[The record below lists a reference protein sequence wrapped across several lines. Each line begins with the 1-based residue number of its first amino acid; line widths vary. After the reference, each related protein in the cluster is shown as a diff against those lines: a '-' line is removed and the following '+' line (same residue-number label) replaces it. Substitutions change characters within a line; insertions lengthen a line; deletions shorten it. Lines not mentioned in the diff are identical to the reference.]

1 VATTTSRPGR
11 PLIALGIVLVLL
23 FGTMALTKHW
33 GPKLGL
39 DLRGGTTITLTAKP
53 EKGGGSVTAE
63 ELNQAKDII
72 GQRVNG
78 AGIGESEITT
88 SGNDHIIIAVPGVNQ
103 EKLVRQVGETAR
115 LYFRVVYQVAAGAVL
130 PTTTPTATPTT
141 PTATPTTTPSGK
153 STPSG
158 KPSSSTTPAGN
169 ASIQPSTTPS
179 AKNSGPAAVPPL
191 NRAAAG
197 LPGVASTPTPTP
209 STTPAKTTPTPTPT
223 QTSLPPV
230 QPVTGD
236 PLQWQPDATSQ
247 ALFQAYN
254 CNKPKPEDVSNKP
267 LITCDKE
274 GQYKF
279 LLGPA
284 VVVGTD
290 LSNAYAGVPQNQ
302 FNWMVFLEFTGDGG
316 KKFAKATTFL
326 SQKQEGQNNFAIVL
340 DGKVMSYP
348 SVKNPITDGKAQIEG
363 QFSETD
369 ARDLAN
375 VLKYGAL
382 PLTFE
387 PSEVSNIS
395 PQLGGDQLHAGI
407 LAGLIGLAV
416 VVAYSFLYYRGLGM
430 VVVMS
435 LAVAGAL
442 AYSSV
447 VLLGQWIGFTLTL
460 AGIAGLIV
468 AIGITAD
475 SFVVFFERLR
485 DEIRDG
491 RSLRTAVETG
501 WARARHTIIAADSI
515 TLLAAI
521 VLYMLAVGGVKGFAF
536 ALGLT
541 TLIDLVVVFV
551 FTKPFISVLSKTSFF
566 GHGHPL
572 SGLDPKHLGVERLPG
587 QMGPWRR
594 RTRTAG
600 GEA

>member
-1 VATTTSRPGR
+1 VATTTTSRPGR
-11 PLIALGIVLVLL
+11 ALVALGIVLVVL
-23 FGTMALTKHW
+23 FGIMALTKEW
-33 GPKLGL
+33 KPKLGL
-39 DLRGGTTITLTAKP
+39 DLRGGTTITLTATSLN
-53 EKGGGSVTAE
+53 GGSIDADKLAE
-63 ELNQAKDII
+63 AKDII
-72 GQRVNG
+72 SERVNG
-78 AGIGESEITT
+78 AGIGEADITT
-88 SGNDHIIIAVPGVNQ
+88 SGSNHIVVAVPGVNQ
-103 EKLVRQVGETAR
+103 ESLVRQVGQTALLR
-115 LYFRVVYQVAAGAVL
+115 FRVVYAVSPGTPQ
-130 PTTTPTATPTT
+130 PTPTPTATPSSK
-141 PTATPTTTPSGK
+141 PSSK
-153 STPSG
+153 PSSTPSKQPTA
-158 KPSSSTTPAGN
+158 KPTKPATSQTPGN
-169 ASIQPSTTPS
+169 GA
-179 AKNSGPAAVPPL
+179 PAA
-191 NRAAAG
+191 A
-197 LPGVASTPTPTP
+197 TPTP
-209 STTPAKTTPTPTPT
+209 STPSTPAASPSTPAASPSTPGATP
-223 QTSLPPV
+223 SAPG

-236 PLQWQPDATSQ
+236 PLQWTPDAATQ
-247 ALFQAYN
+247 AAYAAYT
-254 CNKPKPEDVSNKP
+254 CSDKRQEEFPDRP
-267 LITCDKE
+267 LITCDRE
-274 GQYKF
+274 GANKF

-284 VVVGTD
+284 VVEGTD

-326 SQKQEGQNNFAIVL
+326 STKPEGENSFAIVL

-348 SVKNPITDGKAQIEG
+348 TVKDPITDGKAQIEG
-363 QFSETD
+363 TFTEEE

-382 PLTFE
+382 PLAFE
-387 PSEVSNIS
+387 PSSVENVS
-395 PQLGGDQLHAGI
+395 PQLGDDQLHAGI
-407 LAGLIGLAV
+407 LAGLIGLTMV
-416 VVAYSFLYYRGLGM
+416 VLYSFLYYRGLGI

-442 AYSSV
+442 VYVSV
-447 VLLGQWIGFTLTL
+447 VLLGQALGFTLTL

-491 RSLRTAVETG
+491 RSLRSAVETG
-501 WARARHTIIAADSI
+501 WSRARHTIIAADSI

-541 TLIDLVVVFV
+541 TLIDLVVVFM
-551 FTKPFISVLSKTSFF
+551 FTKPLVTVLARTKFF

-594 RTRTAG
+594 RTAPAG

>member
-1 VATTTSRPGR
+1 VATTTTSRPGR
-11 PLIALGIVLVLL
+11 TLVALGIVLVVL
-23 FGTMALTKHW
+23 FGIMALTKEW
-33 GPKLGL
+33 KPKLGL
-39 DLRGGTTITLTAKP
+39 DLRGGTTITLTATSLN
-53 EKGGGSVTAE
+53 GGSIDADKLAE
-63 ELNQAKDII
+63 AKDII
-72 GQRVNG
+72 SERVNG
-78 AGIGESEITT
+78 AGIGEADITT
-88 SGNDHIIIAVPGVNQ
+88 SGSNHIVVAVPGVNQ
-103 EKLVRQVGETAR
+103 ESLVRQVGQTALLR
-115 LYFRVVYQVAAGAVL
+115 FRVVYAVSPGAPQ
-130 PTTTPTATPTT
+130 PTPTPTATPSAKPSSKPSST
-141 PTATPTTTPSGK
+141 PSKQPTAKPTRPATSQTPGNGAPAVATPTPNTPSTPAASP
-153 STPSG
+153 STPAAS
-158 KPSSSTTPAGN
+158 PSSPGA
-169 ASIQPSTTPS
+169 TPS
-179 AKNSGPAAVPPL
+179 A
-191 NRAAAG
+191 
-197 LPGVASTPTPTP
+197 PG
-209 STTPAKTTPTPTPT
+209 
-223 QTSLPPV
+223 

-236 PLQWQPDATSQ
+236 PLQWTPDAATQ
-247 ALFQAYN
+247 AAYTAYT
-254 CNKPKPEDVSNKP
+254 CSDKRQEEFPDRP
-267 LITCDKE
+267 LITCDRE
-274 GQYKF
+274 GANKF

-284 VVVGTD
+284 VVEGTD

-326 SQKQEGQNNFAIVL
+326 SSKPEGENSFAIVL

-348 SVKNPITDGKAQIEG
+348 TVKDPITDGKAQIEG
-363 QFSETD
+363 TFTEEE

-382 PLTFE
+382 PLAFE
-387 PSEVSNIS
+387 PSSVENVS
-395 PQLGGDQLHAGI
+395 PQLGDDQLHAGI
-407 LAGLIGLAV
+407 LAGLIGLSMV
-416 VVAYSFLYYRGLGM
+416 VLYSFLYYRGLGI

-435 LAVAGAL
+435 LAVAAAL
-442 AYSSV
+442 VYVSV
-447 VLLGQWIGFTLTL
+447 VLLGQALGFTLTL

-491 RSLRTAVETG
+491 RSLRSAVETG
-501 WARARHTIIAADSI
+501 WSRARHTIIAADSI

-541 TLIDLVVVFV
+541 TLIDLVVVFM
-551 FTKPFISVLSKTSFF
+551 FTKPLVTVLARTKFF

-594 RTRTAG
+594 RTAPAG

>member
-1 VATTTSRPGR
+1 VATTTTSRPGR
-11 PLIALGIVLVLL
+11 ALVALGIVLVVL
-23 FGTMALTKHW
+23 FGIMALTKEW
-33 GPKLGL
+33 KPKLGL
-39 DLRGGTTITLTAKP
+39 DLRGGTTITLTATSLN
-53 EKGGGSVTAE
+53 GGSIDADKLAE
-63 ELNQAKDII
+63 AKDII
-72 GQRVNG
+72 SERVNG
-78 AGIGESEITT
+78 AGIGEADITT
-88 SGNDHIIIAVPGVNQ
+88 SGSNHIVVAVPGVNQ
-103 EKLVRQVGETAR
+103 ESLVRQVGQTALLR
-115 LYFRVVYQVAAGAVL
+115 FRVVYAVSPGAPQ
-130 PTTTPTATPTT
+130 PTPTPTATPS
-141 PTATPTTTPSGK
+141 AKPSSK
-153 STPSG
+153 PSSTPSKQPTA
-158 KPSSSTTPAGN
+158 KPTRPATSQTPGN
-169 ASIQPSTTPS
+169 GA
-179 AKNSGPAAVPPL
+179 PA
-191 NRAAAG
+191 
-197 LPGVASTPTPTP
+197 VATPTP
-209 STTPAKTTPTPTPT
+209 STPSTPAASPSTPAASPSSPGATPSAPG
-223 QTSLPPV
+223 

-236 PLQWQPDATSQ
+236 PLQWTPDAATQ
-247 ALFQAYN
+247 AAYTAYT
-254 CNKPKPEDVSNKP
+254 CSDKRQEEFPDRP
-267 LITCDKE
+267 LITCDRE
-274 GQYKF
+274 GANKF

-284 VVVGTD
+284 VVEGTD

-326 SQKQEGQNNFAIVL
+326 SSKPEGENSFAIVL

-348 SVKNPITDGKAQIEG
+348 TVKDPITDGKAQIEG
-363 QFSETD
+363 TFTEEE

-382 PLTFE
+382 PLAFE
-387 PSEVSNIS
+387 PSSVENVS
-395 PQLGGDQLHAGI
+395 PQLGDDQLHAGI
-407 LAGLIGLAV
+407 LAGLIGLSMV
-416 VVAYSFLYYRGLGM
+416 VLYSFLYYRGLGI

-435 LAVAGAL
+435 LAVAAAL
-442 AYSSV
+442 VYVSV
-447 VLLGQWIGFTLTL
+447 VLLGQALGFTLTL

-491 RSLRTAVETG
+491 RSLRSAVETG
-501 WARARHTIIAADSI
+501 WSRARHTIIAADSI

-541 TLIDLVVVFV
+541 TLIDLVVVFM
-551 FTKPFISVLSKTSFF
+551 FTKPLVTVLARTKFF

-594 RTRTAG
+594 RTAPAG